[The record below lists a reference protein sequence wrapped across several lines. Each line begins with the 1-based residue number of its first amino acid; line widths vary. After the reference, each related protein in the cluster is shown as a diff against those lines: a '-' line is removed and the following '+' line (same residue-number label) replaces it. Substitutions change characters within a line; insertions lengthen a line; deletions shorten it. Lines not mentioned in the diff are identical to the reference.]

1 LRCDVCAPRYGGG
14 PATGPS
20 TRSPQR
26 PGTRGFQAGSL
37 GRRGAHFPVH
47 SPPASTPS
55 LTPVSAPRG
64 GHGDGETPVVAVHTP
79 PRPTPS
85 LPPHHNSEEGEGG
98 DACSVSEKRR
108 GITCSRVH
116 RPDPQCARSR
126 VHRPT
131 SRNPV
136 RDVYQARH
144 LYSTTMFHLLARPS
158 GMTAASP
165 PRPHAPSR
173 GAGS

>member
-1 LRCDVCAPRYGGG
+1 MGG
-14 PATGPS
+14 
-20 TRSPQR
+20 RLLLL
-26 PGTRGFQAGSL
+26 F
-37 GRRGAHFPVH
+37 
-47 SPPASTPS
+47 
-55 LTPVSAPRG
+55 
-64 GHGDGETPVVAVHTP
+64 TP
-79 PRPTPS
+79 PRV
-85 LPPHHNSEEGEGG
+85 LPPPYPLSNSEEGEGG
-98 DACSVSEKRR
+98 DAFSVSEKRR
-108 GITCSRVH
+108 GTTCSRVH
-116 RPDPQCARSR
+116 RPGPQRACSR

-136 RDVYQARH
+136 RDVYQARY